1 MFMHLRQLDVLGFR
15 GIHRLSIHFSADMVL
30 IGENMWGK
38 SSLLSALSLIFNPEK
53 ALLSIYIA

>member
-1 MFMHLRQLDVLGFR
+1 MHLRQLDVLGFR

-38 SSLLSALSLIFNPEK
+38 SSLLSALSLILTQK
-53 ALLSIYIA
+53 STLSIYIA